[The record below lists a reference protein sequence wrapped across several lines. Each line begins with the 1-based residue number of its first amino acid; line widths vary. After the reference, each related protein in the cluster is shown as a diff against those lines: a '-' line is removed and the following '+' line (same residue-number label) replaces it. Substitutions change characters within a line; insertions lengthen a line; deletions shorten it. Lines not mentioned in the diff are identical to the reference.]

1 MIFSFDTKKTVIFQF
16 LKMSELPFLR
26 YAGVLTQLFL
36 YLFLAKRKR
45 FTNSAIISSITLS
58 VIDAYS
64 V

>member
-36 YLFLAKRKR
+36 YLFLVC
-45 FTNSAIISSITLS
+45 FLLISVSFFGVNIYNR
-58 VIDAYS
+58 VG
-64 V
+64 